1 MEHIDIANN
10 IKAVEMM
17 KVEIL
22 QNITNLFADISAEA
36 DSDSAA
42 RLADDAARLI
52 NMTFLLCGRLGVSY
66 EEIQPRMKR
75 LLESGIEEG
84 HMIEK
89 RFGDLS
95 NLLKK
100 LK

>member
-22 QNITNLFADISAEA
+22 QDITNLFADITAEA
-36 DSDSAA
+36 DSDSAC

-52 NMTFLLCGRLGVSY
+52 NMTFLLCGRLGVDY
-66 EEIQPRMKR
+66 NEIRLHMMKF
-75 LLESGIEEG
+75 LEEG
-84 HMIEK
+84 ISQQHIIEK

-95 NLLKK
+95 NLLEK

>member
-22 QNITNLFADISAEA
+22 QNITNLFADITAEA
-36 DSDSAA
+36 DSDSAM

-52 NMTFLLCGRLGVSY
+52 NMTFLLCGRLGVAY
-66 EEIQPRMKR
+66 DEIRSRMKAY
-75 LLESGIEEG
+75 LNDGIAQQ

-95 NLLKK
+95 NLLDK

>member
-17 KVEIL
+17 KIEIL
-22 QNITNLFADISAEA
+22 QDITNLFADITAEA
-36 DSDSAA
+36 DSDSAG

-66 EEIQPRMKR
+66 EEIRPRMER
-75 LLESGIEEG
+75 LLEDGIAQQ
-84 HMIEK
+84 HMMEK

-95 NLLKK
+95 SLLKK